1 MRGGWAGQLSSF
13 GKDSKVLQQK
23 IKPGTTRRTLA
34 VAAPH
39 SAMLLLFLVVVIASA
54 SISIANPL
62 IYREII
68 NEGILKQ
75 NVPFIVRLA
84 LMIAGLGV
92 LEAALGLLLTYM
104 ATHIGAA
111 VVLSL
116 RTRLFEHV
124 QRMPLAFFSRTQT
137 GALVN
142 RLVTDTGGART
153 AFTDVLSNVAGN
165 AVTVALVVAAMI
177 ALSWRITLIVLVL
190 LPLFVLPARYWGR
203 RIQAVTRE
211 LYDVGAAMSSVMV
224 ERFNVAGALLAKL
237 FGRPAEDVRTFE
249 GKAAQLSQ
257 AGVKAALYG
266 RMFGTMLLLMASFAT
281 ALAYG
286 WGGVLAARHAL
297 DLGTVVALV
306 SLLARLYAPLTGLSN
321 VQVTIMTALVSF
333 ERVFEVMDLTPMIQ
347 EKADATA
354 LASGPMR
361 LAFEHVAFRYPSAAE
376 VSLASLE
383 SIAVPEKRAPRTV
396 LHDVDFVAEPGQLVA
411 LVGAS
416 GAGKTTISQ
425 LIPRLYDVQSGAIR
439 INGVDLRDTT
449 LQSLRDRIGVV
460 TQDAHLFHDTIRAN
474 LLYARPNAK
483 DEQIR
488 SALRDAQILELVD
501 SLPDG
506 LDTMVGERGYRFSGG
521 EKQRLA
527 IARLLLKAPDLV
539 VLDEATAHL
548 DSTSE
553 AAVQQALERALTGR
567 TAIVIAHRLSTV
579 LKADQILVV
588 QEGRIVQRGTHERLS
603 AVPGLYAQLY
613 QRQFLAQEAAQTG
626 S

>member
-124 QRMPLAFFSRTQT
+124 QGMPLAFFSRTQT

-266 RMFGTMLLLMASFAT
+266 
-281 ALAYG
+281 
-286 WGGVLAARHAL
+286 
-297 DLGTVVALV
+297 
-306 SLLARLYAPLTGLSN
+306 
-321 VQVTIMTALVSF
+321 
-333 ERVFEVMDLTPMIQ
+333 
-347 EKADATA
+347 
-354 LASGPMR
+354 
-361 LAFEHVAFRYPSAAE
+361 
-376 VSLASLE
+376 
-383 SIAVPEKRAPRTV
+383 
-396 LHDVDFVAEPGQLVA
+396 
-411 LVGAS
+411 
-416 GAGKTTISQ
+416 
-425 LIPRLYDVQSGAIR
+425 
-439 INGVDLRDTT
+439 
-449 LQSLRDRIGVV
+449 
-460 TQDAHLFHDTIRAN
+460 
-474 LLYARPNAK
+474 
-483 DEQIR
+483 
-488 SALRDAQILELVD
+488 
-501 SLPDG
+501 
-506 LDTMVGERGYRFSGG
+506 
-521 EKQRLA
+521 
-527 IARLLLKAPDLV
+527 
-539 VLDEATAHL
+539 
-548 DSTSE
+548 
-553 AAVQQALERALTGR
+553 
-567 TAIVIAHRLSTV
+567 
-579 LKADQILVV
+579 
-588 QEGRIVQRGTHERLS
+588 
-603 AVPGLYAQLY
+603 
-613 QRQFLAQEAAQTG
+613 
-626 S
+626 